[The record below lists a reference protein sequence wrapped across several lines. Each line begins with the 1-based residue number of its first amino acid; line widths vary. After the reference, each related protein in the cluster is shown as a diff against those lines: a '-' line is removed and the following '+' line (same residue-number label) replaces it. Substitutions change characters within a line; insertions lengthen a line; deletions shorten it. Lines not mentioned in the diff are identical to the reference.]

1 MMDKTLIRFNLFLFA
16 LLLSSPAFAW
26 HTTSGTV
33 KNIYAYA
40 NTDTVLV
47 ELSTHGAAV
56 PECSNTKMFAING
69 AHPESRRNQMLTL
82 LLTAKATGTR
92 LSVAYNTSGGC
103 VPYGGNNSA
112 YREILRIIY

>member
-1 MMDKTLIRFNLFLFA
+1 MMDKALIRFNTFLVT
-16 LLLSSPAFAW
+16 LLLSSPALAW

-33 KNIYAYA
+33 ENIYVYA

-47 ELSTHGAAV
+47 ELSAHGHAV
-56 PECSNTKMFAING
+56 SECSNTEQFAING
-69 AHPESRRNQMLTL
+69 ARSESRRNQMLTM

-92 LSVAYNTSGGC
+92 LNLAYNTSGGC